1 MSFSSA
7 LFYKIS
13 EVKDNCILEKSVL
26 WIVSVGRILVII
38 VTVALLLT
46 VIDIRSEENSPWR
59 TCSSSPSS
67 RRKGSP
73 SRANEEAA
81 VPCSPCS
88 YGDYKRHF

>member
-1 MSFSSA
+1 MPFSSA

-13 EVKDNCILEKSVL
+13 EVKDNSFLEKSVL
-26 WIVSVGRILVII
+26 WIGSVGRILVII

-59 TCSSSPSS
+59 TCSSPSS

-88 YGDYKRHF
+88 YEDYKRHF